1 MIEVTRRCQLQCKHC
16 MRGDSQDIDI
26 SYDAIDN
33 LLNNTE
39 MIGKLSF
46 TGGEPTLN
54 LDIISY
60 FLQEASNRKIPI
72 AGLDIITN
80 GVDKSMRLVKLIEGY
95 YKHIAYCQSYM
106 HPYRPA
112 YQYIHIGV
120 STDKFHTEDAK
131 YAYIFYRELLDGKFA
146 SVSMENKANMPKRI
160 GRAKNMDESYSIVGD
175 DAIDDLMRY
184 PCKVPIIEKDNM
196 PSDLKCVRNFRPKDD
211 QAIIPCTL
219 YLTAK
224 GDLICP
230 VGDIEYKI
238 ADECCK
244 ICNLNHK
251 AEIYEKI
258 KEYNQCLRN
267 TSCQISKSLDC
278 LRKSS
283 VMRYAEKQAKINGT
297 SKEAE
302 VFNFIYGTLL
312 FQLI

>member
-1 MIEVTRRCQLQCKHC
+1 
-16 MRGDSQDIDI
+16 
-26 SYDAIDN
+26 
-33 LLNNTE
+33 
-39 MIGKLSF
+39 
-46 TGGEPTLN
+46 
-54 LDIISY
+54 
-60 FLQEASNRKIPI
+60 
-72 AGLDIITN
+72 
-80 GVDKSMRLVKLIEGY
+80 
-95 YKHIAYCQSYM
+95 
-106 HPYRPA
+106 
-112 YQYIHIGV
+112 
-120 STDKFHTEDAK
+120 
-131 YAYIFYRELLDGKFA
+131 
-146 SVSMENKANMPKRI
+146 MENKANMPKRI

-238 ADECCK
+238 ADECC
-244 ICNLNHK
+244 
-251 AEIYEKI
+251 
-258 KEYNQCLRN
+258 
-267 TSCQISKSLDC
+267 QISKSLDC
-278 LRKSS
+278 LRESS